1 MTLERGTILIEV
13 LFAIGL
19 FLLLMVIVNQTMAD
33 YRAAIE
39 KSALVSTERVKREN
53 ERVQNLSPRFLQL
66 SSSLTPLLFISIK

>member
-19 FLLLMVIVNQTMAD
+19 FLLLMVIVNRTMAD

-39 KSALVSTERVKREN
+39 KSALVSAERVKREN
-53 ERVQNLSPRFLQL
+53 ERAQNLSPRLLQL
-66 SSSLTPLLFISIK
+66 SSSLPPLLFISIK

>member
-19 FLLLMVIVNQTMAD
+19 FLLLMVIVNRTMAD

-39 KSALVSTERVKREN
+39 KSALVSIERVKREN